1 MRVPVFPSDLVPN
14 RGFKLIAKSLQI
26 ILPGTPT
33 IKLMEAQELLSRGFG
48 YKDFHDLSR
57 SADRTPPDAPLPSQR
72 EVVAGIFLEV
82 TSALQGREV
91 GYISPDSIKALV
103 ASLPLNELRVFAIA
117 PSVSPTP
124 NGVLGAPLIAPK
136 AHFSH
141 GSELTADEL
150 ERLFDSVRR
159 TGSLRDRCLLGVFM
173 AGVRPIELRK
183 LIASGIGNSLT
194 LPPVKGEQ
202 AQDMTW
208 LTKLQH
214 MREELNEYLVNPQPG
229 DYLFPSELTPTAPM
243 SARELSKVLL
253 KWNSGAQVPAV
264 SPHQLRISIA
274 VLLTPP
280 LIDSSD
286 ILRFASRSTIQTS

>member
-14 RGFKLIAKSLQI
+14 RGFKLIAKSLQS

-57 SADRTPPDAPLPSQR
+57 SADRTPPDAPLPSQS

-91 GYISPDSIKALV
+91 GYSSSASIKALV
-103 ASLPLNELRVFAIA
+103 ASLPLHELLVFATA
-117 PSVSPTP
+117 PSLSPTS
-124 NGVLGAPLIAPK
+124 NDVLGAPSVAPK
-136 AHFSH
+136 AHFPYEPKLTTE
-141 GSELTADEL
+141 ELL
-150 ERLFDSVRR
+150 RLFDSVRR
-159 TGSLRDRCLLGVFM
+159 TGTLRDRCLLGVFI
-173 AGVRPIELRK
+173 ARVRPIELRS
-183 LIASGIGNSLT
+183 LIVSGTGESLT
-194 LPPVKGEQ
+194 LPPVKVKH
-202 AQDMTW
+202 ARDMTW
-208 LTKLQH
+208 LTELQH
-214 MREELNEYLVNPQPG
+214 MRGALKKHLVNLKPG
-229 DYLFPSELTPTAPM
+229 DYLFPSERNTTAPM
-243 SARELSKVLL
+243 SGRELSKAVL
-253 KWNSGAQVPAV
+253 KWTSDAQVPAV

-274 VLLTPP
+274 VLLSPP